1 MLSVTTGK
9 CRLLGDKTGEF
20 SMLAV
25 ITGKFGMLGV
35 LTTGFR
41 VLLVFLYV
49 LSKRKAHAEEVQV
62 WAGLKLHIAMVIVYE
77 IKE

>member
-41 VLLVFLYV
+41 VLLVFLQV
-49 LSKRKAHAEEVQV
+49 LSKRKAHAEVQV